1 MPKRDTDNLGP
12 VGNPTPL
19 NFEDVKQ
26 QAGTLMGLGLKAGQ
40 VEDCI
45 LRLKKTFGWST
56 YRLMGEDN
64 A

>member
-1 MPKRDTDNLGP
+1 MTRENNDSP

-19 NFEDVKQ
+19 DFEDVKT

-45 LRLKKTFGWST
+45 LRLKKTFGWSA